1 MDILFLVILGLVQ
14 GLTEFLPVSSS
25 GHLVLLSNLFGIEDS
40 LFLSIILHVA
50 TLLSILVVLK
60 KEVWGIIKKPFGKTG
75 LNIMLA
81 TIPTGIIAIVLM
93 PIIENSFSGKFLPF
107 CFLGSA
113 VLLMLGSFVS
123 NKKQGHELTKKD
135 AIIIGI
141 AQGFATLPGLSR
153 SGTTISAGLFS
164 GGKREEVAKFSFLMS
179 LPIILL
185 SLALEIYKIVSL
197 GEVISVNVVGVILA
211 FIVAFII
218 GVISIKFMIRIT
230 QKSNFKGFS
239 IYLILLAL
247 ISIFVVK

>member
-25 GHLVLLSNLFGIEDS
+25 GHLVLLSNLFGIQDS
-40 LFLSIILHVA
+40 LFVSIILHVA
-50 TLLSILVVLK
+50 TLLSILVVLR
-60 KEVWGIIKKPFGKTG
+60 KEVWGIIRKPFGKTG

-81 TIPTGIIAIVLM
+81 TIPTGLIAIVLM
-93 PIIENSFSGKFLPF
+93 PLIESSFSGKFLPF

-113 VLLMLGSFVS
+113 VLLLLGWYISS
-123 NKKQGHELTKKD
+123 KKKGHELTNKD
-135 AIIIGI
+135 AVILGI
-141 AQGFATLPGLSR
+141 AQGFAVLPGLSR

-164 GGKREEVAKFSFLMS
+164 GVKKEEAAKFSFLMS

-185 SLALEIYKIVSL
+185 SLALEVYKIISL
-197 GEVISVNVVGVILA
+197 GEIISVNVVGVILA
-211 FIVAFII
+211 FIVAFLV
-218 GVISIKFMIRIT
+218 GVVSIKFMIKLT
-230 QKSNFKGFS
+230 EKSNFKWFS